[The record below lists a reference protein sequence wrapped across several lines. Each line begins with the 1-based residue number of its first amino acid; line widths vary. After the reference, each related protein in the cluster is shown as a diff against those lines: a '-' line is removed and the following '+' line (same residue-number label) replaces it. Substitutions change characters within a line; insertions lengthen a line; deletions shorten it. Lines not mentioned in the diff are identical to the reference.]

1 MKIKYLHHLGLISDI
16 SFGMMETLQIYLH
29 NYIIIL
35 AVCKKFKKTWNL
47 LVFAVLFFFLS
58 PLERSHKFIVFKLLV
73 ETKFLW

>member
-1 MKIKYLHHLGLISDI
+1 MKIEYLHQRCLGLISDI

-47 LVFAVLFFFLS
+47 LVFAVLFFFC
-58 PLERSHKFIVFKLLV
+58 LLWSGV
-73 ETKFLW
+73 TNL